1 MRFSVYG
8 APVDDWIMI
17 VLLTSFSRIVSMLL
31 VPWRVGAI
39 PGKWVWNIRAQL
51 CCIASGE

>member
-31 VPWRVGAI
+31 VPWGVGAI